1 MLRLGVV
8 GLGLAGGAMA
18 AAAKT
23 HPEIRLAAAADS
35 RDDVRQRFT
44 AAEGLPA
51 YPSLDEMLA
60 MDGGLDAVYIAT
72 PHQLHREHA
81 ICAARAGAHV
91 IVEKP
96 MALSVEDCDAMIAA
110 ARDSGV
116 CLVVGHTHGFSPGV
130 REIARLVRTGR
141 YGRLGML
148 ALWNYT
154 DFLYRPRR
162 QEELDTSRGGGV
174 LYNQV
179 PHQVDIV
186 RTIARSPVRSVRAVA
201 AVLDPARPTEGLCTA
216 LLELADGT
224 AASLVYSGYDHFDS
238 DELAGWV
245 AEGGAGKKP
254 GHGGARRALA
264 GVSAAA
270 EREARSTR
278 MSYGARAAVRPAHQ
292 PHFGE
297 LVVTCA
303 GADFRI
309 TAGGV
314 TAYTDSG
321 VAEHP
326 VPSAPWW
333 PGRGDVLQELIDAIS
348 GRPAEHDGRFG
359 RETVRVCLAIAES
372 ARQHREILLPNRE
385 GEPVNAART

>member
-1 MLRLGVV
+1 MLRLGVA
-8 GLGLAGGAMA
+8 GLGLAGGVMVA
-18 AAAKT
+18 AAGT
-23 HPEIRLAAAADS
+23 HPEIRLVAAADP
-35 RDDVRQRFT
+35 REDVRGRFT
-44 AAEGLPA
+44 TAEGLPA
-51 YPSLDEMLA
+51 YPSLDELLA
-60 MDGGLDAVYIAT
+60 VGGLDAVYVAT
-72 PHQLHREHA
+72 PHQLHRAHA
-81 ICAARAGAHV
+81 VSAARAGVHV

-96 MALSVEDCDAMIAA
+96 MALSVEDCDAVIAA
-110 ARDSGV
+110 AEQSGV

-130 REIARLVRTGR
+130 REIARLVRTGG
-141 YGRLGML
+141 YGRLGLM

-162 QEELDTSRGGGV
+162 PEELDTSRGGGV

-186 RTIARSPVRSVRAVA
+186 RTIAQSPVRSVRAVA
-201 AVLDPARPTEGLCTA
+201 SVLDPGRPTEGLCTA
-216 LLELADGT
+216 VLELADGS

-238 DELAGWV
+238 DELSGWI
-245 AEGGAGKKP
+245 AEGGADKQP
-254 GHGGARRALA
+254 DHGGARRALA
-264 GVSAAA
+264 GVSAEA

-278 MSYGARAAVRPAHQ
+278 MSYGARTTARPAHQ

-303 GADFRI
+303 GADLRI

-314 TAYTDSG
+314 TAYTDRG
-321 VAEHP
+321 IEEHP

-333 PGRGDVLQELIDAIS
+333 PGRGDVLQELNEAVS
-348 GRPAEHDGRFG
+348 GRPAQHDGRFG
-359 RETVRVCLAIAES
+359 RETVRVCLAIVQS

-385 GEPVNAART
+385 VEPLNAARI